1 MAIMEI
7 SVVPLGKGYSVSKY
21 VAKCVEVI
29 QRYNLTYEI
38 TAMGTII
45 EGDLEKLMEVA
56 LLMHKVPF
64 DMGVKRVLTTIK
76 IDDRRDKTST
86 IYSKVE
92 SVKNKISK

>member
-7 SVVPLGKGYSVSKY
+7 SVVPLGEGCSVSKY

-29 QRYNLTYEI
+29 KRYNLTYEI

-64 DMGVKRVLTTIK
+64 DIGAKRVLTTIK

>member
-7 SVVPLGKGYSVSKY
+7 SVVPLGEGCSVSKY

-56 LLMHKVPF
+56 LLMHKIPF
-64 DMGVKRVLTTIK
+64 DMGAKRVLTTIK

>member
-1 MAIMEI
+1 MAIIEI
-7 SVVPLGKGYSVSKY
+7 SVVPLGEGCSVSKY
-21 VAKCVEVI
+21 VAECVNVI
-29 QRYNLTYEI
+29 KRYNLTYEI

-76 IDDRRDKTST
+76 IDDRRDKTLT
-86 IYSKVE
+86 IHSKVE
-92 SVKNKISK
+92 SVKEKMSK

>member
-7 SVVPLGKGYSVSKY
+7 SVVPLGEGCSVSKY

-29 QRYNLTYEI
+29 KRYNLPYEI
-38 TAMGTII
+38 TAMGTIL
-45 EGDLEKLMEVA
+45 EGDLEKLMEIA

-64 DMGVKRVLTTIK
+64 EMGVKRVLTTIK

-86 IYSKVE
+86 INTKVE
-92 SVKNKISK
+92 SVKEKLSK